1 VPQKWLAEGGFI
13 IPLYQ
18 REALYLE
25 FSGAN
30 WRPTIAKVAVG
41 RVNAISGKD
50 YDLVIR
56 PHRQDY
62 VVIPDQHWLDGI
74 NSARGS
80 ISQFVAMPLGKGYTI
95 EAQITDEEKHGGFQ
109 LAVFDPRTGR
119 FPEED
124 PVADEAINIMRDMR
138 LLNPRC
144 DLPLPGYHLET
155 TLDEDGAAF
164 TVFRNRRKSFARD
177 GRHALHLSKLRQE
190 RAFSNIQ
197 RARNAT
203 SRKAGEF

>member
-1 VPQKWLAEGGFI
+1 MQLQSANLWLAEGGFI

-30 WRPTIAKVAVG
+30 WRPTIAKVAAG

-74 NSARGS
+74 NSGRGS
-80 ISQFVAMPLGKGYTI
+80 VSQFVAMPLGKGYTI

-124 PVADEAINIMRDMR
+124 PNEKDAAVKVPVSSQHYRTPLLRAIDRSCQTR
-138 LLNPRC
+138 
-144 DLPLPGYHLET
+144 G
-155 TLDEDGAAF
+155 GA
-164 TVFRNRRKSFARD
+164 NRI
-177 GRHALHLSKLRQE
+177 LH
-190 RAFSNIQ
+190 
-197 RARNAT
+197 
-203 SRKAGEF
+203 